1 VSPSSAGAR
10 ALPRGGLRMRRRAK
24 ADDTAGWPRRRPSWR
39 RLRRLPRASHG
50 VAHEARWPSHWPWW
64 CVMRRGHFNPAQRR
78 DRRGRWTSGAGSA
91 GAAAAGAAIGGAL
104 GSKAARRRIVPGSIK
119 NESFIGTSADGKFH
133 GAKLG
138 AVYTAPGGREILAKG
153 ILGVSR
159 KPTAKNKVHASP
171 GKSGA
176 NVTVKPAQAKRTKS
190 RGKPTAG
197 KMHTQSAG
205 SKVPTGTTRRKK
217 RAGPARA
224 SSAGRKVRRKRG
236 FRARGETSGSGRSTT
251 SQRLRAGALARPPAR
266 LQGIHTLDLSR
277 VP

>member
-1 VSPSSAGAR
+1 
-10 ALPRGGLRMRRRAK
+10 
-24 ADDTAGWPRRRPSWR
+24 
-39 RLRRLPRASHG
+39 
-50 VAHEARWPSHWPWW
+50 
-64 CVMRRGHFNPAQRR
+64 MRRGHFNPSQRR

-176 NVTVKPAQAKRTKS
+176 NVTVKPARGKPTA
-190 RGKPTAG
+190 GKPTAG

-205 SKVPTGTTRRKK
+205 SGVPTGTTGRKK
-217 RAGPARA
+217 RAGSARSA
-224 SSAGRKVRRKRG
+224 SAGRKVRR
-236 FRARGETSGSGRSTT
+236 
-251 SQRLRAGALARPPAR
+251 
-266 LQGIHTLDLSR
+266 
-277 VP
+277 